1 MLLASLWFGDKK
13 PNMSTLI
20 LKPFQKSMI
29 EMFEGIECESPS
41 VNGLF
46 NCKGIV
52 LCGTADLPSRSIL
65 CNHIQ
70 YNGAFACW
78 KCEQEGRT
86 AKVAHAQYCVNLH
99 NHVLVVNL

>member
-13 PNMSTLI
+13 PNMSTF
-20 LKPFQKSMI
+20 LKPFQKSMT

-41 VNGLF
+41 VGLF

-52 LCGTADLPSRSIL
+52 LCGTADLPARSIL